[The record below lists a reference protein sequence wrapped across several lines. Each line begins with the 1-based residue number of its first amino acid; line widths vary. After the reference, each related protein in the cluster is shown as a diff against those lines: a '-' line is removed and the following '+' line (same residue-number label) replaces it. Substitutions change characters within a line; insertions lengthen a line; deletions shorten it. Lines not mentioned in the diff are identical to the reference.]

1 MTAPVWMALPPEVH
15 STLISSGPGAGSLL
29 AAAAAWNAL
38 SSEYASAAA
47 ELTTVVGTVQ
57 AGAWQG
63 PSAERY
69 AVAHAPY
76 AAWLSQT
83 SANTA
88 AVAAQA
94 ETAAASY
101 SAALAAVPTMAEL
114 AANHATHSAL
124 VATNFFG
131 VNTIPIALN
140 EADYVRMW
148 IQAATAMTVYQA
160 GAQTA
165 VAAAPPTT
173 EAPMLL
179 APPVA
184 RASATAL
191 QFDDP
196 IEEWLSGSEHFL
208 SMYRALKQLVTDP
221 VGTIYQ
227 IIVDFATSPS
237 TAITTWMPL
246 LYVFAYAATFALMGT
261 PLYAAIMGSAASVA
275 IPIAL
280 GLSGLVQ
287 TYDMP
292 VDEPAAPVT
301 AQPADQPNAVALT
314 APSSTAVGGAPSTGT
329 APVGSAPASA
339 SAPAPAPTG
348 SEGAGYAVRGDGP
361 GWGFGP
367 SIRHGASSPAS
378 APLSSSAAASAGVA
392 AANRERH
399 RDRKRR
405 NAGAQDRGYRHEF
418 MTMDNTLPPPPEAK
432 AATASRTGAGPMGF
446 AGTIAESAPAAPA
459 GLTSLADE
467 TLGSPTVP
475 MMPAGWDTARR
486 DADTYGQT

>member
-15 STLISSGPGAGSLL
+15 STLISSGPGAGPLL

-38 SSEYASAAA
+38 STEYASAAA

-69 AVAHAPY
+69 AAAHAPY

-88 AVAAQA
+88 TVAHQV
-94 ETAAASY
+94 ESAAAAY
-101 SAALAAVPTMAEL
+101 SAALAAIPTMTEL
-114 AANHATHSAL
+114 AANHATHGAL

-140 EADYVRMW
+140 EADYIRMW
-148 IQAATAMTVYQA
+148 IQAATAMTAYQA
-160 GAQTA
+160 GAETA
-165 VAAAPPTT
+165 VAAAPSTT
-173 EAPMLL
+173 EAPVLL

-184 RASATAL
+184 RASARAL
-191 QFDDP
+191 RFDDP

-227 IIVDFATSPS
+227 IIIDFATSPS

-275 IPIAL
+275 VPIAL

-287 TYDMP
+287 TFEVP
-292 VDEPAAPVT
+292 AEEPAAAIV
-301 AQPADQPNAVALT
+301 AQPADQPNVVALT
-314 APSSTAVGGAPSTGT
+314 APSSTV
-329 APVGSAPASA
+329 VGSAPSSSA
-339 SAPAPAPTG
+339 APAGGTPAGASSPAATPTG
-348 SEGAGYAVRGDGP
+348 NEGTGYAVRGDGP
-361 GWGFGP
+361 GWRFGP
-367 SIRHGASSPAS
+367 SMRHGAVTPAE

-392 AANRERH
+392 AATRARSRN
-399 RDRKRR
+399 RKRR
-405 NAGAQDRGYRHEF
+405 NAGAQDHGYRHEF
-418 MTMDNTLPPPPEAK
+418 MTIDGATPPPPA
-432 AATASRTGAGPMGF
+432 AATTTMSHAGAIGF
-446 AGTIAESAPAAPA
+446 AGTRAKSTAGTPA
-459 GLTSLADE
+459 GLTSRSDE
-467 TLGSPTVP
+467 NLGSPTVP
-475 MMPAGWDTARR
+475 MMPGSWDAAPGEPEGR
-486 DADTYGQT
+486 QLPS

>member
-15 STLISSGPGAGSLL
+15 STLISNGPGAGPLL
-29 AAAAAWNAL
+29 AAAAAWNSL
-38 SSEYASAAA
+38 STEYASAAA
-47 ELTTVVGTVQ
+47 ELTTMLGTVQ

-63 PSAERY
+63 PSADQY
-69 AVAHAPY
+69 AAAHASY
-76 AAWLSQT
+76 VAWLSQT
-83 SANTA
+83 SANSA
-88 AVAAQA
+88 AVAIQV

-101 SAALAAVPTMAEL
+101 SAALAAIPTMAEL
-114 AANHATHSAL
+114 AANHAKHGGL

-140 EADYVRMW
+140 EADYLRMW
-148 IQAATAMTVYQA
+148 IQAATAMTAYQA
-160 GAQTA
+160 GAEAA
-165 VAAAPPTT
+165 VTAAPSTT
-173 EAPMLL
+173 EAPLLL
-179 APPVA
+179 APAVA

-275 IPIAL
+275 VPVAL

-287 TYDMP
+287 TYEMP
-292 VDEPAAPVT
+292 AEEPAAVAG
-301 AQPADQPNAVALT
+301 AQPADRPNAVALT
-314 APSSTAVGGAPSTGT
+314 APSSTAEGAAPPSNT
-329 APVGSAPASA
+329 APAGSAPASPTA
-339 SAPAPAPTG
+339 SAPIPAGT
-348 SEGAGYAVRGDGP
+348 EAAGYAVRGDGP
-361 GWGFGP
+361 GWRFGP
-367 SIRHGASSPAS
+367 SMRHSAVTGTS
-378 APLSSSAAASAGVA
+378 APMSNSAAASAGVA
-392 AANRERH
+392 AANRARH

-418 MTMDNTLPPPPEAK
+418 MTMDSTTPPPSETNAT
-432 AATASRTGAGPMGF
+432 TASDTGAGPMGF
-446 AGTIAESAPAAPA
+446 AGTIAKSTPVAPT
-459 GLTSLADE
+459 GLATLSDE
-467 TLGSPTVP
+467 NLGSPTVP
-475 MMPAGWDTARR
+475 MMPAGWDTTRGDTGGRARS
-486 DADTYGQT
+486 